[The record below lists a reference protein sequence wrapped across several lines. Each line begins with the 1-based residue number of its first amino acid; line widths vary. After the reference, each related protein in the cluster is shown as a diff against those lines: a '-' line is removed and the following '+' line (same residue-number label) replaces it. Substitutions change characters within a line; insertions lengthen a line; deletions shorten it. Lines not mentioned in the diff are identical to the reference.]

1 MKCLGLI
8 TGIEHIKGESKSTG
22 REFDFH
28 KVNFIDTEN
37 KSGSV
42 QSMTLPNDGEQ
53 LKELLLAFASA
64 QMKVVQFNVFQ
75 NGTYMNF
82 GGFVK

>member
-1 MKCLGLI
+1 MKCVGLI
-8 TGIEHIKGESKSTG
+8 TGVEHLKGKSKNSG
-22 REFDFH
+22 KDFDFH

-37 KSGSV
+37 KSGST

-53 LKELLLAFASA
+53 LKELLPAFNSSH
-64 QMKVVQFNVFQ
+64 MKIVHFNVFQ
-75 NGTYMNF
+75 NGDYLNF